1 MLIFDREIEKTV
13 EKIKGTF
20 PSITITG
27 PRQSGKTTLAKKL
40 FPDLHYFSFENPDIR
55 RIVKEDPRSF
65 LNQIKNGAILDEI
78 QNAPELLSYL
88 QELIDQNNE
97 KPTFIITGS
106 NQFSLISDITQ
117 TLAGRTAMLK
127 LLPLSLNELEK
138 YNTHN
143 DLDEVLFR
151 GFYPAIHSKGFDA
164 YITYRSYYETYIERD
179 LRRIINL
186 KDIDKF
192 QRFIRLC
199 AGRIGELLNMSN
211 LANETGVSV
220 TTINNWISVLQASY
234 IIFLLQP
241 FYENINKRLVKTP
254 KLYFYDTGLASY
266 LLGIENSH
274 LMNREPRRAALFE
287 NLIVSECLK
296 TRYNEGK
303 DSNLFFFR
311 DKTGNEVDLI
321 IRHGSSLKLVEIK
334 SSMTFHSDFLRSLK
348 YVSNLFPNKEINQ
361 YLIYSG
367 NIEQEIHQAQ
377 VINYNNLR
385 SKVFSA

>member
-1 MLIFDREIEKTV
+1 MLIFDREIEKTID
-13 EKIKGTF
+13 KIRGTF

-27 PRQSGKTTLAKKL
+27 PRQSGKTTLVKKL
-40 FPDLHYFSFENPDIR
+40 FPDLPYFSFENPDIR

-65 LNQIKNGAILDEI
+65 LSQIKTGAILDEI
-78 QNAPELLSYL
+78 QNVPELLSYL
-88 QELIDQNNE
+88 QEIIDQNNE
-97 KPTFIITGS
+97 KLTYIITGS

-127 LLPLSLNELEK
+127 LLPLSLSELEK
-138 YNTHN
+138 YNLHY
-143 DLDEVLFR
+143 DLNEILFR
-151 GFYPAIHSKGFDA
+151 GFYPAIHSKGFDV
-164 YITYRSYYETYIERD
+164 YITYSSYYETYIERD
-179 LRRIINL
+179 VRRIINL

-220 TTINNWISVLQASY
+220 PTINHWISVLQASY
-234 IIFLLQP
+234 VIFLLRP

-266 LLGIENSH
+266 LLGVENS
-274 LMNREPRRAALFE
+274 LMMSREPRRAALFE

-296 TRYNEGK
+296 SRYNEGK

-321 IRHGSSLKLVEIK
+321 IRLGSSLKLIEIK
-334 SSMTFHSDFLRSLK
+334 SSMTFHSDFLKPLK
-348 YVSNLFPNKEINQ
+348 YASNLFSNKEISQ

-367 NIEQEIHQAQ
+367 DIEQEVHQVQ
-377 VINYNNLR
+377 VINYNNIGR
-385 SKVFSA
+385 KVL